1 MDDLRRLASV
11 PSFYPRS
18 EMESGIALSI
28 ADKKE
33 RCITRGRERRG
44 ERERKRED
52 EKEES
57 EKYEVRVP
65 YYVSISIDC
74 N

>member
-1 MDDLRRLASV
+1 
-11 PSFYPRS
+11 
-18 EMESGIALSI
+18 MESGIALSI

>member
-1 MDDLRRLASV
+1 
-11 PSFYPRS
+11 
-18 EMESGIALSI
+18 MESGIALSI

-44 ERERKRED
+44 ERERERERERKKED